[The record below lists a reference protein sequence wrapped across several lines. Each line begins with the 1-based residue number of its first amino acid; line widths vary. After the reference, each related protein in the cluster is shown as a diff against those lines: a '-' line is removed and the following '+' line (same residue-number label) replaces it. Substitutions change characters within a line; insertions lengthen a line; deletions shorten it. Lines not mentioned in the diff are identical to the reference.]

1 MFSRNRGNSVPNAGK
16 GAKQAEPQ
24 PVPNGRAREG
34 SVPDLLAPP
43 PSDAQPLPRSA
54 PGSRDTSPK
63 LTPTQTREASSA
75 PASPGRLSRSAQPG
89 HEGNLSPQQAEAL
102 EKLRTRLT
110 DEGYLSK
117 ENAPHYQETQLLRF
131 LRARS
136 FNVDAAA
143 TMYIKAEQWKEE
155 IGLDRLCR
163 EFEFSERNEVA
174 RLGWRMYFHK
184 VDRNGRPI
192 FIQDLSN
199 LDANKVFQVTTAD
212 RVVLN
217 FAVTLEM
224 AVRHRYAAC
233 TEAHGD
239 LVDDNFMV
247 LNIAGL
253 GLGTFWTMKSQLQKL
268 LFILDNNFPELS
280 GKVQIINAPY
290 LFSTAWACIKN
301 WLPPQ
306 TAEKINIVGSD
317 YLKHIYAY
325 VDAEHW
331 PKSLGGKCTCC
342 ADKQDEKR
350 AAEAKENRCETSDDG
365 PWASVFHHLRC
376 RGQCP

>member
-43 PSDAQPLPRSA
+43 PSDAQPLSRSA

-136 FNVDAAA
+136 FNVDA
-143 TMYIKAEQWKEE
+143 
-155 IGLDRLCR
+155 
-163 EFEFSERNEVA
+163 
-174 RLGWRMYFHK
+174 
-184 VDRNGRPI
+184 
-192 FIQDLSN
+192 
-199 LDANKVFQVTTAD
+199 
-212 RVVLN
+212 
-217 FAVTLEM
+217 
-224 AVRHRYAAC
+224 
-233 TEAHGD
+233 
-239 LVDDNFMV
+239 
-247 LNIAGL
+247 
-253 GLGTFWTMKSQLQKL
+253 
-268 LFILDNNFPELS
+268 
-280 GKVQIINAPY
+280 
-290 LFSTAWACIKN
+290 
-301 WLPPQ
+301 
-306 TAEKINIVGSD
+306 
-317 YLKHIYAY
+317 
-325 VDAEHW
+325 EHW

-342 ADKQDEKR
+342 ADEQDEKR